1 MNKYHLNNLIIF
13 LICLI
18 TISCGN
24 NENKLEYF
32 KCESKFTPE
41 SCTNCTREKDIYLS
55 FIVDKQQSRVMERMF
70 TNELNGISTIYD
82 NCKIFN
88 NTNWDCSSV
97 SIFPN
102 STVTDSKKMTN
113 GIFSSTRS
121 IIGNELFEERSWYG
135 FCAK

>member
-1 MNKYHLNNLIIF
+1 MNK
-13 LICLI
+13 LI
-18 TISCGN
+18 TFIVCLMIISCGN
-24 NENKLEYF
+24 NEKKLEYF
-32 KCESKFTPE
+32 KCENKFAPE
-41 SCTNCTREKDIYLS
+41 SCINCTREKDIYLS
-55 FIVDKQQSRVMERMF
+55 FIADKQNSRVMERMF
-70 TNELNGISTIYD
+70 TSDVNGISTIYD

-88 NTNWDCSSV
+88 NENWDCSSV

>member
-1 MNKYHLNNLIIF
+1 
-13 LICLI
+13 
-18 TISCGN
+18 
-24 NENKLEYF
+24 
-32 KCESKFTPE
+32 
-41 SCTNCTREKDIYLS
+41 
-55 FIVDKQQSRVMERMF
+55 MERMF

-102 STVTDSKKMTN
+102 STVTVSKKMTN